1 MKKKK
6 LEILLEDVDKYR
18 NPKALFEQYFT
29 PAPIA
34 SDILFLAHSLGDVEG
49 KKIADFGAGTG
60 IFSIGA
66 CLLGGEVYAVEIDPE
81 AVEILR
87 ENANK
92 FRCNFKIFNEDI
104 ENFDLTVHAVI
115 QNPPFGSQ
123 RKHADL
129 PFLRKSMEVARV
141 VYTLHN
147 AVTASFIEE
156 KIKEFGGKITHRRIY
171 KFPIPR
177 IFHFHTRDRVY
188 VDMVL
193 YRISV
198 GEFK

>member
-6 LEILLEDVDKYR
+6 LEILLEGVDKYT
-18 NPKALFEQYFT
+18 NPKAFFEQYFT

-34 SDILFLAHSLGDVEG
+34 SDILFFAHSLGDIGGRKV
-49 KKIADFGAGTG
+49 ADFGAGTG

-66 CLLGGEVYAVEIDPE
+66 CLLGGVVYAVEIDPE
-81 AVEILR
+81 AVVILR
-87 ENANK
+87 KNAEK
-92 FRCNFKIFNEDI
+92 FKCDFQIVNDDV
-104 ENFDLTVHAVI
+104 ENFDMHVHVVI

-129 PFLRKSMEVARV
+129 PFLRKAMEVARV

-147 AVTASFIEE
+147 AVTASFVEE
-156 KIKEFGGKITHRRIY
+156 KVEEFGGKITHKKIY

-177 IFHFHTRDRVY
+177 TFRFHTRDRIY
-188 VDMVL
+188 IDMVL